1 MKISSKWITS
11 YGDYPFWFVKY
22 IMIIN
27 MYMQR
32 LVLIC
37 LFIKLRERLSKSM
50 GINMS
55 DYFRFGLVFIKKIT
69 KPVFFKKL
77 ELVQTDQFQFFR
89 TKTGSNRFCSFFS
102 RLTRIFTVWVRFGF
116 FSFRLIKPK
125 PNRSVFLK
133 FYSVFFKVWFFQLFL
148 FYFINLIDFL
158 IFLLIIGYK
167 YA

>member
-11 YGDYPFWFVKY
+11 YGDYPFWFVKD

-32 LVLIC
+32 LVLMC

-50 GINMS
+50 SINMS
-55 DYFRFGLVFIKKIT
+55 DYFRFGSVFIKKNNQT
-69 KPVFFKKL
+69 GFFKKIWNRFKP
-77 ELVQTDQFQFFR
+77 TNFSYFR
-89 TKTGSNRFCSFFS
+89 TKTGSNQFCSFFS
-102 RLTRIFTVWVRFGF
+102 GLTWIFTVWVRFGF
-116 FSFRLIKPK
+116 FSFRFIKPK

-158 IFLLIIGYK
+158 IFLLK